1 MATSTALVFAGKSVA
16 TPAISFLI
24 NKAFSYINEH
34 FKSEDVDELKNRLL
48 RAMPKIQAVFDVV
61 NPEHVRELRDA
72 VEAAEDAIDEVEHH
86 ALEEKAKDRKVSEW
100 GSPFGKMKH
109 KIVRSVKSG
118 PVFNKIIKKNTHR
131 DTVKRLM
138 KAVDGLDKAAIGV
151 DAFLSSRGRS
161 LWTIVARLVLQ

>member
-1 MATSTALVFAGKSVA
+1 
-16 TPAISFLI
+16 
-24 NKAFSYINEH
+24 
-34 FKSEDVDELKNRLL
+34 
-48 RAMPKIQAVFDVV
+48 MPKIQAVFDVV
-61 NPEHVRELRDA
+61 NPEHVREQSSALDAWIWQLRDA
-72 VEAAEDAIDEVEHH
+72 VEAAEDAVDELEYYE
-86 ALEEKAKDRKVSEW
+86 LEEKAKDRKVSEW